1 MAELLSGTIDGA
13 GRLMFDPHFTSRLE
27 TDNRTIWA
35 SRLDDEQLA
44 GLICTLGN
52 FQERCY
58 VLAEQLDEHRA
69 EIDPA
74 DSDYALR
81 PGAATALPPG
91 YAVEVGV
98 YRPGDASPTRS
109 ERGGPRR
116 DGPSR
121 PSAANSAAGW
131 RSRSTNTFPGHCISP
146 KTISSPS
153 WRPSASSHPSST
165 LIDAQLDR
173 YQGESFI
180 PRVAYARARTVLG
193 ILAEMVHGTG
203 LTFDDVHAR
212 IYWRSARRGAYAQA
226 GQLVDRLSP
235 DVGSA

>member
-1 MAELLSGTIDGA
+1 
-13 GRLMFDPHFTSRLE
+13 MFDPHFTSRLE

-44 GLICTLGN
+44 GLICALGN

-74 DSDYALR
+74 DSDYARARTLLQR
-81 PGAATALPPG
+81 LSDLDTQWRLSVPPWRLIADAIGTRGSSARRTEPTFTGEFRRRLEESKHKYLPWALYLTEDHLFAILATIGELAPLI
-91 YAVEVGV
+91 
-98 YRPGDASPTRS
+98 
-109 ERGGPRR
+109 
-116 DGPSR
+116 
-121 PSAANSAAGW
+121 
-131 RSRSTNTFPGHCISP
+131 H
-146 KTISSPS
+146 
-153 WRPSASSHPSST
+153 

-173 YQGESFI
+173 HQGELFI

-193 ILAEMVHGTG
+193 ILAEMVHGTR

-212 IYWRSARRGAYAQA
+212 IYLAIRKAQERTHRP
-226 GQLVDRLSP
+226 GNWWTD
-235 DVGSA
+235 